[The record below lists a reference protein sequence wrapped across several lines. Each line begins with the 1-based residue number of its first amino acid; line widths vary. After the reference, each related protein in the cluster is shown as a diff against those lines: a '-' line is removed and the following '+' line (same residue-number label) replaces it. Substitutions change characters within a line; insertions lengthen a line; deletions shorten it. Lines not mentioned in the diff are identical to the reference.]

1 LEKKLLIQSLEIY
14 IDMTLAS
21 YISCLR
27 IVLIVPII
35 YLLDQGFL
43 SETPSYY
50 NYLAFVL
57 FVVAGLTDYLDGYIA
72 RKTDTETQ
80 LGAML
85 DLIAD
90 KLLVSLVMVWLVY
103 IEMYSLV
110 TIPALIIVS
119 RELVISTLRQYV
131 IEKKIKKNLSISFI
145 GKSKTTIQIIAISI
159 LILAQEIMG
168 IYTLALIA
176 VWFAAFFSLYS
187 LFTYVSEWFKHFS
200 N

>member
-1 LEKKLLIQSLEIY
+1 
-14 IDMTLAS
+14 MTLAS

-35 YLLDQGFL
+35 YLLDLGFQ
-43 SETPSYY
+43 SSVDNEGPTSFY

-57 FVVAGLTDYLDGYIA
+57 FVVAGFTDYFDGYIA

-80 LGAML
+80 SGALL

-103 IEMYSLV
+103 IEMNSLV
-110 TIPALIIVS
+110 AIPALIIVS
-119 RELVISTLRQYV
+119 RELVISMLRQYV
-131 IEKKIKKNLSISFI
+131 IEKKVKKDLSVSFV
-145 GKSKTTIQIIAISI
+145 GKSKTTIQLIGISTLILSQEVTDIWLLAMIAI
-159 LILAQEIMG
+159 
-168 IYTLALIA
+168 
-176 VWFAAFFSLYS
+176 WFAAIFSLYS

>member
-1 LEKKLLIQSLEIY
+1 
-14 IDMTLAS
+14 MTLAS
-21 YISCLR
+21 YVSCLR

-35 YLLDQGFL
+35 YLLDLGFWA
-43 SETPSYY
+43 ETPSYY

-57 FVVAGLTDYLDGYIA
+57 FVVAGFTDYLDGYIA

-90 KLLVSLVMVWLVY
+90 KLLVSLVMVWIVFLTTDPL
-103 IEMYSLV
+103 IS
-110 TIPALIIVS
+110 IPALIIVS
-119 RELVISTLRQYV
+119 RELVISMLRQYV
-131 IEKKIKKNLSISFI
+131 IEEKVKKDLSVSFI
-145 GKSKTTIQIIAISI
+145 GKSKTTIQLIAIST

-168 IYTLALIA
+168 IYTLAMIA
-176 VWFAAFFSLYS
+176 IWFAAVFSLYS
-187 LFTYVSEWFKHFS
+187 LFMYVSEWFKHYL

>member
-1 LEKKLLIQSLEIY
+1 
-14 IDMTLAS
+14 MTLAS

-35 YLLDQGFL
+35 YLLSLGFR
-43 SETPSYY
+43 SFVDNEGPTSFY

-72 RKTDTETQ
+72 RRTNTETQ
-80 LGAML
+80 LGALL

-103 IEMYSLV
+103 VDLNLSV
-110 TIPALIIVS
+110 TIAALIIIS
-119 RELVISTLRQYV
+119 RELVISTLRQYI
-131 IEKKIKKNLSISFI
+131 IEKEVKRELSVSFI
-145 GKSKTTIQIIAISI
+145 GKSKTTIQIIAISM
-159 LILAQEIMG
+159 LILAQEIEG
-168 IYTLALIA
+168 IYALAVIA
-176 VWFAAFFSLYS
+176 IWFAAIFSLYS
-187 LFTYVSEWFKHFS
+187 LFRYVSEWFGHYL

>member
-1 LEKKLLIQSLEIY
+1 
-14 IDMTLAS
+14 MTLAS

-35 YLLDQGFL
+35 YLLSLGFR
-43 SETPSYY
+43 SFVDNEGPTSFY

-72 RKTDTETQ
+72 RRTNTETQ
-80 LGAML
+80 LGALL

-103 IEMYSLV
+103 VDLNLGT
-110 TIPALIIVS
+110 TIAALIIIS
-119 RELVISTLRQYV
+119 RELVISTLRQYI
-131 IEKKIKKNLSISFI
+131 IEKEVKRELSVSFI
-145 GKSKTTIQIIAISI
+145 GKSKTTIQIIAISM
-159 LILAQEIMG
+159 LILAQEIEG
-168 IYTLALIA
+168 IYTLAVIA
-176 VWFAAFFSLYS
+176 IWFAAIFSLYS

>member
-1 LEKKLLIQSLEIY
+1 
-14 IDMTLAS
+14 MTLAS

-35 YLLDQGFL
+35 YLLSLGFR
-43 SETPSYY
+43 SFVDNEGPTSFY

-72 RKTDTETQ
+72 RKTNTETQ
-80 LGAML
+80 LGALL

-90 KLLVSLVMVWLVY
+90 KLLVSLVVVWLVFL
-103 IEMYSLV
+103 MGDPWAA
-110 TIPALIIVS
+110 IPSLIIVS

-131 IEKKIKKNLSISFI
+131 IEKRGNKEISVSFI
-145 GKSKTTIQIIAISI
+145 GKSKTTIQIIAISM
-159 LILAQEIMG
+159 LILAQEITS
-168 IYTLALIA
+168 IHTLALIA
-176 VWFAAFFSLYS
+176 IWFAAFFSLYS

>member
-1 LEKKLLIQSLEIY
+1 
-14 IDMTLAS
+14 MTLAS

-35 YLLDQGFL
+35 YLLDQG
-43 SETPSYY
+43 SSYH

-80 LGAML
+80 SGALL

-103 IEMYSLV
+103 IEMNSLV
-110 TIPALIIVS
+110 AIPALIIVS

-131 IEKKIKKNLSISFI
+131 IEKKVKKTLSVSYI
-145 GKSKTTIQIIAISI
+145 GKSKTTIQIIAISM
-159 LILAQEIMG
+159 LILAREIMG
-168 IYTLALIA
+168 IHILALITI
-176 VWFAAFFSLYS
+176 WFAAIFSLYS
-187 LFTYVSEWFKHFS
+187 LFRYIFEWSKHYL

>member
-1 LEKKLLIQSLEIY
+1 
-14 IDMTLAS
+14 MTLAS
-21 YISCLR
+21 YVSCLR

-35 YLLDQGFL
+35 YLLDQGFW

-131 IEKKIKKNLSISFI
+131 IEKKIKKNLSVSFI
-145 GKSKTTIQIIAISI
+145 GKSKTTIQLIAIGM
-159 LILAQEIMG
+159 LILAQEISQ
-168 IYTLALIA
+168 IRLLAMIA
-176 VWFAAFFSLYS
+176 IWFSAIFSLYS
-187 LFTYVSEWFKHFS
+187 LFTYISEWFKHYL